1 MWKIIFIGKP
11 RVFHIYVSFPQG
23 IHSGQEILWPGAA
36 IPFWHWVRWTYA
48 APSPPPKGELSE
60 LSDRNSIIMSVSVII
75 SHHKISSYCFIYQVM
90 CHRYN
95 SRENI
100 SYIHNSIYIYI
111 YIYIKKVYIYISISI
126 HPCFLQLLPLKH
138 LISDPVHPRR
148 TASWWSPNFR
158 WSFLRRWSFK
168 KCLGNP
174 WWTLGNMLLM
184 GI

>member
-111 YIYIKKVYIYISISI
+111 YISILKKYIYIYIYPYQFI
-126 HPCFLQLLPLKH
+126 HVFFNCSPWNTWSPTRCTREG
-138 LISDPVHPRR
+138 RR
-148 TASWWSPNFR
+148 VDEAPTSGEASWDAEASRNAWEIHGEH
-158 WSFLRRWSFK
+158 LET
-168 KCLGNP
+168 CY
-174 WWTLGNMLLM
+174 
-184 GI
+184 

>member
-1 MWKIIFIGKP
+1 MLVFP
-11 RVFHIYVSFPQG
+11 RVYTLVRKFSDLVPFL
-23 IHSGQEILWPGAA
+23 SGTGWGGHTLSLHHRPKVTCRSCRTEILSSCQ
-36 IPFWHWVRWTYA
+36 YQ
-48 APSPPPKGELSE
+48 
-60 LSDRNSIIMSVSVII
+60 II

-111 YIYIKKVYIYISISI
+111 YIYIKIVYIYISI